1 MFDLSDA
8 AFGQL
13 LYPFLSFKMGSTSL
27 TRSAETPRVL
37 VNGADSSVTK
47 QPTSRNLERTF
58 YNEMF
63 YQ

>member
-13 LYPFLSFKMGSTSL
+13 LCPFFSFKMSRTFL

-37 VNGADSSVTK
+37 VNGK
-47 QPTSRNLERTF
+47 QSL
-58 YNEMF
+58 
-63 YQ
+63 Q